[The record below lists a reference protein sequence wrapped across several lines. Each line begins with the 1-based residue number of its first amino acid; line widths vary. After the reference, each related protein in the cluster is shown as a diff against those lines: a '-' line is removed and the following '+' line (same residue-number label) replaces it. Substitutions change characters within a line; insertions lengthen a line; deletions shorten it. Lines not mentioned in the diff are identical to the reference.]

1 MITLINDSLVKL
13 KKIKVYVIL
22 YRSQN
27 GYLEPAPVATFSQ
40 TWELDKLTVLKH
52 RLTDFGERLKKAG
65 CEPMESCFVRI
76 DYTYLNVYLE
86 NFYLL
91 GRPKDLQLKPVHI
104 ERRIVKLPEHK
115 AKYVVIVSS
124 EQVALF
130 VQLDWKL
137 GSNIEGRF
145 IDNGFNILKSEYYI
159 LFEAKQE
166 YDLDYLTQNLQ
177 IRSINSN

>member
-1 MITLINDSLVKL
+1 MITLINDSLAKI

-27 GYLEPAPVATFSQ
+27 GYLEPAPVATFTQ
-40 TWELDKLTVLKH
+40 QWELDKLTVLKH

-65 CEPMESCFVRI
+65 CVPMESCFVRI
-76 DYTYLNVYLE
+76 DYTYLNFYLE

-91 GRPKDLQLKPVHI
+91 GRPKDLQLKPVRI
-104 ERRIVKLPEHK
+104 ERRIIKLPEQR
-115 AKYVVIVSS
+115 ASYVVIVSS

-145 IDNGFNILKSEYYI
+145 VDNGFNILKSEYYI
-159 LFEAKQE
+159 LFQAEQE
-166 YDLDYLTQNLQ
+166 YDLDYLTENLQ
-177 IRSINSN
+177 IRSINSY

>member
-1 MITLINDSLVKL
+1 MVTLINDSLTKI

-22 YRSQN
+22 YRSEN
-27 GYLEPAPVATFSQ
+27 GYLEPAPAATFTQ
-40 TWELDKLTVLKH
+40 QWELDKLTVLKH

-76 DYTYLNVYLE
+76 DYTYLNVYME
-86 NFYLL
+86 SFYLL
-91 GRPKDLQLKPVHI
+91 GRPKDLQLKPVEI
-104 ERRIVKLPEHK
+104 KRKIIKLPEQT

-137 GSNIEGRF
+137 GSNIDGHF

-159 LFEAKQE
+159 LFEAAQE
-166 YDLDYLTQNLQ
+166 YDLDYLTENLQ
-177 IRSINSN
+177 VRSINSY